1 MARVAILQV
10 DINVFTS
17 SPSVSSILFSLATA
31 RGGGSEEREE
41 EGVGKGGGGDKDEQ
55 EEEFVTEGGEGCERG
70 TGEWRPGRLLRLVL
84 FPSRRGGQKGP
95 EPARN
100 GLERVQRWIMCGW
113 RPSGWGGAY
122 RRIPPSCEC

>member
-1 MARVAILQV
+1 VARVAILQV

-55 EEEFVTEGGEGCERG
+55 EEGFVTEVGEGCERG
-70 TGEWRPGRLLRLVL
+70 TGEWRPGCLLRLVL
-84 FPSRRGGQKGP
+84 FPYRRGGQRRSPTCEKWLGTCAKV
-95 EPARN
+95 EHV
-100 GLERVQRWIMCGW
+100 RVASLWL
-113 RPSGWGGAY
+113 GWG
-122 RRIPPSCEC
+122 IPSDPAIM